1 MFTGII
7 EQLGRVEEIS
17 KQGGSAKLRISCPRL
32 PEQLALGDSI
42 AVNGVCL
49 TVEAFSAGLLHFHTL
64 AETLQRSNL
73 RQLSRGSV
81 VNLESALRFGAKLGG
96 HLVSGHVDGLGRLL
110 AVGRRQH
117 DIELRVS
124 RPASQQDFPMVPKGS
139 VAINGVSLTVATL
152 SSDAFTVCL
161 IPHTWEQTNLHLLRT
176 GDQVNLEADLI
187 GKYVLSL
194 SGAWTGAADTA
205 AGIDLDTL
213 ARAGF

>member
-17 KQGGSAKLRISCPRL
+17 RQGGAAKLRIACRL

-73 RQLSRGSV
+73 RLLSRGSV

-96 HLVSGHVDGLGRLL
+96 HLVSGHVDGLGRVL

-124 RPASQQDFPMVPKGS
+124 RPATQLDFPMVPKGS

-161 IPHTWEQTNLHLLRT
+161 IPHTWEQTNLHLLHA
-176 GDQVNLEADLI
+176 GDEVNLEADLI

-194 SGAWTGAADTA
+194 SDAWTGTA
-205 AGIDLDTL
+205 PRSVDLDTL